1 MENEETTTTLDNNE
15 INDIL
20 LEIESDYIADEIKRL
35 QKNV

>member
-20 LEIESDYIADEIKRL
+20 LEIADEIKRL